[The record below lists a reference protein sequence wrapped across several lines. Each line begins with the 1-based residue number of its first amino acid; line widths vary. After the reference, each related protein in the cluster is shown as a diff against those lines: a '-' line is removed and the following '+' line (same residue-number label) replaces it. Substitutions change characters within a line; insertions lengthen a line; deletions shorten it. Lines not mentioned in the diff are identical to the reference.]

1 MNTHGLE
8 HELLKG
14 RLLTPAE
21 FCQRLGIDKR
31 TLKRW
36 ITTHE
41 IHAVKLGPQNIDA
54 MGRDR
59 RAVRIPETEIYR
71 LCEVHLRD

>member
-1 MNTHGLE
+1 
-8 HELLKG
+8 
-14 RLLTPAE
+14 
-21 FCQRLGIDKR
+21 
-31 TLKRW
+31 
-36 ITTHE
+36 
-41 IHAVKLGPQNIDA
+41 